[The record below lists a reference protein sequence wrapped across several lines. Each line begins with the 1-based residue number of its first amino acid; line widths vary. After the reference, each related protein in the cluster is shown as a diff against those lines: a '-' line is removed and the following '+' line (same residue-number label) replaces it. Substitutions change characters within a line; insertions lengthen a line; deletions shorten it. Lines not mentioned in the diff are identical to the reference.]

1 MNKDKKPQE
10 IELKLV
16 LPGPEAETAI
26 VAKMRENDYL
36 IKEPGQVKNI
46 DIYLDTFD
54 WSLLKKKLSL
64 RYRVANGK
72 AMYTV
77 KSIGGIEEG
86 IARRMETE
94 IKIAAPVAVPADIPV
109 KQVKELVA
117 GIIYPRKLVE
127 HIQIRT
133 ERRRYRVT
141 SPEGAEIELAFDT
154 SSFSL
159 RGLHQPKR
167 AQKLQEMEAEL
178 LKGTSAALKALSS
191 LLLHA
196 FGYSV
201 STASKLEV
209 ALERLKVSIPSKK
222 PPEELRAR
230 LDDRLDLALRKIL
243 FYQFNWFCEQL
254 PGVLS
259 DIDTEFV
266 HQARVTTRRMRSA
279 LKLFHDTIPSGIDDY
294 LSRELKWLGEMFGEV
309 RDLDVFLLNLSRFQ
323 MQIERFPEKKK
334 EVFDNWIDQHRRT
347 PLKNLIGA
355 VESPRFAN
363 FARRLKLFVE
373 GPLPVRPR
381 AHLALK
387 LISDMAPVIIRQKLD
402 AVIKQ
407 GHAVLENPNLK
418 QFHLLRIEMKKLRY
432 ACEFMAPAYNGVLD
446 PFINRTVEIQDCLG
460 EIQDTVFTREFIIF
474 LFDDWKGKLV
484 HPYLIFIL
492 GEIYQLQAEIAK
504 QRQESFGKIW
514 ERFSSGETISQL
526 EAVLFMNK

>member
-1 MNKDKKPQE
+1 MNKEKKPQE

-16 LPGPEAETAI
+16 LPGQEAETAI

-36 IKEPGQVKNI
+36 IKEPGQVINV
-46 DIYLDTFD
+46 DVYLDTFD

-64 RYRVANGK
+64 RYRLANGK

-77 KSIGGIEEG
+77 KSIGGMEEG

-94 IKIAAPVAVPADIPV
+94 IKLAAPVAVPTEIPA
-109 KQVKELVA
+109 KQIKELVE

-133 ERRRYRVT
+133 QRRRYRVT

-167 AQKLQEMEAEL
+167 AQKLQEMEAEI
-178 LKGTSAALKALSS
+178 LKGSSTALKSLSA
-191 LLLHA
+191 LLLYT

-209 ALERLKVSIPSKK
+209 ALDRLKVSLPSKK

-230 LDDRLDLALRKIL
+230 LEDRLDLALRKII
-243 FYQFNWFCEQL
+243 FYQFNWFCEQI
-254 PGVLS
+254 PGVLR

-266 HQARVTTRRMRSA
+266 HQARVATRRMRSA
-279 LKLFHDTIPSGIDDY
+279 LKLFHDTIPPGISDY
-294 LSRELKWLGEMFGEV
+294 LSRELKWLGETFGEV

-323 MQIERFPEKKK
+323 VQIERFPAKKK
-334 EVFDNWIDQHRRT
+334 DVFDSWIDQHRRT
-347 PLKNLIGA
+347 PLKNLMGA
-355 VESPRFAN
+355 LESPRFAN
-363 FARRLKLFVE
+363 FARRLKNFVE
-373 GPLPVRPR
+373 GPLPGRPR
-381 AHLALK
+381 APLALK
-387 LISDMAPVIIRQKLD
+387 LISEAAPVIIRQKMD

-407 GHAVLENPNLK
+407 GHAVVENPNLK

-432 ACEFMAPAYNGVLD
+432 ACEFMAPAYNGGLD
-446 PFINRTVEIQDCLG
+446 PFINRTVEIQDCMG
-460 EIQDTVFTREFIIF
+460 EIKDTVFTRKFIIF
-474 LFDDWKGKLV
+474 LFDDWKTKLV
-484 HPYLIFIL
+484 NPYLIFIL

-504 QRQESFGKIW
+504 QRQESFGEIW

-526 EAVLFMNK
+526 EAVLLMNK